1 MDRIMLGHG
10 SGGKLMQGLIK
21 SIFQPEFGL
30 SNLGD
35 SAIIFDSD
43 SYSDNKGFRQAFTTD
58 SFVVSPIF
66 FPGGNIGELAVN
78 GTVNDLSVA
87 GAIPLYLSAGFI
99 LEEGFPLDD
108 LKKIVKAMSEAAKKA
123 GVKIVAGDTKVVEKG
138 KADGLF
144 INTSGIGIIPE
155 GVNLGPERIMPGDKI
170 IVSGLIGE
178 HGVAV
183 LSKRHGLSFE
193 PSVLSDTAPL
203 NGLVQQMLRCSSSIK
218 MMRDPT
224 RGGVATALKEI
235 ALESGLPLVI
245 YEEFLPY
252 SAGVK
257 GACEL
262 LGIDI
267 LHVANEGILIAVVSP
282 QASYAILDI
291 MKNNPLGRNSAVIGE
306 AGEHDPKLD
315 GVVMLRTSIG
325 GTRVV
330 DMPYGEQLPRIC

>member
-1 MDRIMLGHG
+1 MDRIILGHG
-10 SGGKLMQGLIK
+10 SGGKLMQDLIK
-21 SIFQPEFGL
+21 TLFEPEFGL

-35 SAIIFDSD
+35 SAVIFDSD
-43 SYSDNKGFRQAFTTD
+43 LYSDNKGFRQAFTTD

-78 GTVNDLSVA
+78 GSVNDLSVA

-99 LEEGFPLDD
+99 LEEGFPFDD
-108 LKKIVKAMSEAAKKA
+108 LKKIVKAMAEAAKRA

-155 GVNLGPERIMPGDKI
+155 GVNLGSERIMPRDKI

-178 HGVAV
+178 HGIAV

-193 PSVLSDTAPL
+193 PPVLSDTAPL
-203 NGLVQQMLRCSSSIK
+203 NGLVQQMLKYKGAIK

-224 RGGVATALKEI
+224 RGGVASTLKEI
-235 ALESGLPLVI
+235 ALESRLPLVI
-245 YEEFLPY
+245 YEESLPY
-252 SAGVK
+252 SSGVK

-262 LGIDI
+262 LGIDV
-267 LHVANEGILIAVVSP
+267 LHVANEGILIAFVSP
-282 QASYAILDI
+282 QTSDAILDI
-291 MKNNPLGRNSAVIGE
+291 MKNNPLGRNAAIIGE
-306 AGEHDPKLD
+306 VAEHDPKLD
-315 GVVMLRTSIG
+315 GAVMLRTSIG
-325 GTRVV
+325 GTRIV